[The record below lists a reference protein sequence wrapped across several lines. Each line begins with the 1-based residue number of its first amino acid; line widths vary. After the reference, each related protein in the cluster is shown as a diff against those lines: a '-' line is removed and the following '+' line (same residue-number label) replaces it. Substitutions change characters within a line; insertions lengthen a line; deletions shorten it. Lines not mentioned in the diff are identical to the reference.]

1 MLIKYKYLILYIEL
15 IVFNV
20 LKETNKK
27 LQQYINKVK

>member
-1 MLIKYKYLILYIEL
+1 MFIKYKYLILYIEL

-27 LQQYINKVK
+27 LQQYINKMK